1 MEAYYQVAAS
11 NAQIGVAQAM
21 RFPSIAITGA
31 GGLLSEEFK
40 KLFDSKAWMWSAA
53 GSLTGP
59 IFSFGANKRRVQ
71 VAVRRTKRRS
81 SIMSRVICRP

>member
-1 MEAYYQVAAS
+1 MAAS

-40 KLFDSKAWMWSAA
+40 KLFDSKAWDVVRSRFPHRSDFQFRSQQEA
-53 GSLTGP
+53 GTGGP
-59 IFSFGANKRRVQ
+59 
-71 VAVRRTKRRS
+71 
-81 SIMSRVICRP
+81 